1 MNCWICIFI
10 GVATKNSCFS
20 ELVCKSSGLVLMISS
35 FKDLIKDIVW
45 EGLLYFQ
52 DLLLV
57 KITYPLRLGMIDLLF
72 TSKVLVFQ
80 IESKL

>member
-1 MNCWICIFI
+1 
-10 GVATKNSCFS
+10 
-20 ELVCKSSGLVLMISS
+20 MISS